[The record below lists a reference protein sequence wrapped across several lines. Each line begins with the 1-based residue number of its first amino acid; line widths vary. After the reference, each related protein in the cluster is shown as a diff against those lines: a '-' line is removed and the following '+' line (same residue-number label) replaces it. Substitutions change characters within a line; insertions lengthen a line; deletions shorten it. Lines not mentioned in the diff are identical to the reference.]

1 MLTTRSRKCT
11 ETRKQEN
18 TVRKCYVIIIQ
29 GKQGTENTKSKCVQK
44 NKTNSVQNT
53 GNKKLK
59 VNIYNRQQ
67 RVQKVWNIE
76 SGEETKYRKKKLTI
90 FS

>member
-1 MLTTRSRKCT
+1 MHATDSTQCTVKQKQNMLTTKSRKCT

-53 GNKKLK
+53 GEKKIK
-59 VNIYNRQQ
+59 
-67 RVQKVWNIE
+67 
-76 SGEETKYRKKKLTI
+76 S
-90 FS
+90 